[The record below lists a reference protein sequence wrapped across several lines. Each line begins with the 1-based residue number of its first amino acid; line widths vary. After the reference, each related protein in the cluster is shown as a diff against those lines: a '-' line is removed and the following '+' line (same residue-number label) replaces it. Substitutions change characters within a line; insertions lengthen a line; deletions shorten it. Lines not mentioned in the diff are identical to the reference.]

1 MRFGIATKLAI
12 LLTAFALLISG
23 ITALHVYHASRELLK
38 NAAQE
43 RLLTT
48 TQVLGRRIVN
58 VMNAAVQDARRL
70 ADSPDAIAVL
80 QAPDS
85 SATKT
90 KIDELV
96 AQFTSQLRFNPEYY
110 QIRLISAS
118 DHGLERVRVDRENDH
133 QFIRIEGDDL
143 QEKGVYPYV
152 FEALK
157 LHRGGVYSS
166 PMLINHELGAH
177 AGTEMPSLRISVP
190 IFVEHDDNPAGLIV
204 INLSMNGIFSL
215 LGEDLPKDHELYIAN
230 HQGEFIVHPDPSM
243 AFAFDRG
250 RSARVQEQFPETADL
265 YDGISKN
272 FVFAKESSLDGHVR
286 PVAAAFIRVNGGD
299 IEKSHFFVLGLAQ
312 SLDVVLASSHT
323 LTTSTIP
330 VILGFGCLAVVLAIW
345 LARAFTRPLRH
356 IANEVRHFS
365 EHSEVSTRLPVERTD
380 EVGILAR
387 GLAAMQLDI
396 KEKLD
401 ELDRQR
407 AELHYQAHHDSLTEL
422 PNRLMLKERFE
433 QMLFQS
439 LRTGSIVAVFFVDLD
454 KFKMINDLYGHEAG
468 DTVLKETAKRL
479 RSMVRKE
486 DTIVRMGGD
495 EFIILME
502 DFSDKNYLK
511 NISNKLTEV
520 VSRPIQWGS
529 ETLYICASIGIACA
543 PIDGD
548 NIDKLASCADAR
560 MYAAKAAGG
569 AKVIHTSEADL

>member
-204 INLSMNGIFSL
+204 INLSVITSYSIHYTKLYECECEL
-215 LGEDLPKDHELYIAN
+215 LED
-230 HQGEFIVHPDPSM
+230 
-243 AFAFDRG
+243 
-250 RSARVQEQFPETADL
+250 
-265 YDGISKN
+265 
-272 FVFAKESSLDGHVR
+272 
-286 PVAAAFIRVNGGD
+286 
-299 IEKSHFFVLGLAQ
+299 
-312 SLDVVLASSHT
+312 
-323 LTTSTIP
+323 
-330 VILGFGCLAVVLAIW
+330 
-345 LARAFTRPLRH
+345 
-356 IANEVRHFS
+356 
-365 EHSEVSTRLPVERTD
+365 
-380 EVGILAR
+380 
-387 GLAAMQLDI
+387 
-396 KEKLD
+396 
-401 ELDRQR
+401 
-407 AELHYQAHHDSLTEL
+407 
-422 PNRLMLKERFE
+422 
-433 QMLFQS
+433 
-439 LRTGSIVAVFFVDLD
+439 RTGDSTHECDWCIHSGQR
-454 KFKMINDLYGHEAG
+454 NGHGDHRAG
-468 DTVLKETAKRL
+468 NFSCSDNGRTKR
-479 RSMVRKE
+479 
-486 DTIVRMGGD
+486 
-495 EFIILME
+495 
-502 DFSDKNYLK
+502 
-511 NISNKLTEV
+511 
-520 VSRPIQWGS
+520 
-529 ETLYICASIGIACA
+529 
-543 PIDGD
+543 
-548 NIDKLASCADAR
+548 
-560 MYAAKAAGG
+560 
-569 AKVIHTSEADL
+569 